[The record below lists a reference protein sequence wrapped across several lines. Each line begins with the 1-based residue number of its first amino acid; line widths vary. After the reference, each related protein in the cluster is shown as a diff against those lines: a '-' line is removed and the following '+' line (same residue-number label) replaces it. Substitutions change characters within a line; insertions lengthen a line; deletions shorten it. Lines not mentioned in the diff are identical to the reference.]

1 MDMKV
6 LITAQNEQPGQV
18 MELRFGRAPFFC
30 VYDTESGKWE
40 SVNNTINMNAAQ
52 GAGIQAAQAVERLG
66 AKVVITGH
74 VGPKAFRV
82 LEANQAEVYLAQE
95 GLTVEAAME
104 AWKAG
109 KLQRQLQADVEGH
122 W

>member
-1 MDMKV
+1 MGKR
-6 LITAQNEQPGQV
+6 NERHQYECGS
-18 MELRFGRAPFFC
+18 RSW
-30 VYDTESGKWE
+30 DSSGA
-40 SVNNTINMNAAQ
+40 SCRTVGGPSGYYRPR
-52 GAGIQAAQAVERLG
+52 GA
-66 AKVVITGH
+66 
-74 VGPKAFRV
+74 KAFRV

-109 KLQRQLQADVEGH
+109 KMQRQLQADVEGH